1 MGEVVLDPAELAR
14 RVESAKRAGKRVVFT
29 NGGFDLLHVGHLRAL
44 QGARALGDLLVVGL
58 NSDASIRGY
67 KGEGLPIVP
76 EAERAEL
83 VSAFAC
89 VDLVTVFSEPT
100 VNRLLL
106 LLKPHVHAKGTD
118 YKVEAIPEAATVRSY
133 GGEIAIV
140 GDAKAHSTSWL
151 LERIRNTQIRD
162 KRRESPIA

>member
-1 MGEVVLDPAELAR
+1 MGEIVLDHQELAR
-14 RVESAKRAGKRVVFT
+14 RIAAAKQAGKRVVFT

-44 QGARALGDLLVVGL
+44 TGARACGDLLVVAL

-83 VSAFAC
+83 VAAFGC

-100 VNRLLL
+100 VDRLLL

-118 YKVEAIPEAATVRSY
+118 YTEAAIPEAATVRSY
-133 GGEIAIV
+133 GGEVAIV
-140 GDAKAHSTSWL
+140 GDPKAHSTSWL
-151 LERIRNTQIRD
+151 LERIRSTQIRD
-162 KRRESPIA
+162 KRRSSPIA